1 MRFRIIKILKFGFL
15 DQKLLKIKVN
25 QTKETASLQIR
36 LVCNIRPITFLT
48 FHISYIALIKLVTI
62 YVIMYRS
69 VYKINS
75 DYIPLF
81 IIIYFY
87 SVSF

>member
-1 MRFRIIKILKFGFL
+1 MRFRIIKILEFGFL

-36 LVCNIRPITFLT
+36 LVPNIRPTTFLT
-48 FHISYIALIKLVTI
+48 FHISALIKLVAI
-62 YVIMYRS
+62 HVIIYRS
-69 VYKINS
+69 IYKINS
-75 DYIPLF
+75 NYIPLF